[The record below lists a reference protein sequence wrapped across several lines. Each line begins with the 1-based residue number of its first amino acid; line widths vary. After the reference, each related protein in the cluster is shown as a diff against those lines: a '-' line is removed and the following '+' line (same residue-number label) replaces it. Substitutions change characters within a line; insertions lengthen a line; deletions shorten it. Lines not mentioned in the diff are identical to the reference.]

1 MKTRIVRHLIAGASL
16 LALAACG
23 ESTLWNSGAFTANRA
38 NVSLPEGPPIEDVK
52 TPFDEALMCLRGR
65 IRPEVVFGVGQV
77 VDATGKET
85 FSDGGTGK
93 FITQGAGE
101 MLQTALFR
109 AGVTVVNRRDT
120 NIAVTEANW
129 GLRSIRD
136 QLPAH
141 FYISGSINSLDFIPG
156 GGFSAR
162 VNNIGPRQRQN
173 RILIALDL
181 TMTDAATGRVVANV
195 PLQKQ
200 IFTRESGFG
209 TDHFFG
215 NTLLSFDIGGMEREA
230 THFALRQ
237 MLSLATFEL
246 LGQLMHPSVF
256 APCRIEAEVPEGT
269 VRGQGTADPEAIRHV
284 QEAAVR
290 DGPPGLALES
300 GTARSEEQAQ
310 QQAAAQQQALQ
321 QALEAAQQQAA
332 AQQQQAAAQQQ
343 QAAQQ
348 QAARQQAAQQPTQA
362 ARSIEE
368 QVKELANHVM
378 VFGAR
383 AVAAAEESLAAQST
397 DVAAEKAAEAT
408 ELLRG
413 AVQILQRAAELGL
426 DGPEGDAA
434 AMVVERG
441 MAVVAEAQEGLAA
454 RMEAPRENTG
464 SDAGELSQPPASEE
478 GTDAARPSPP
488 PSPAPSGPPRPG
500 TPEAQRLGI
509 TE

>member
-1 MKTRIVRHLIAGASL
+1 MPP
-16 LALAACG
+16 
-23 ESTLWNSGAFTANRA
+23 GAFTARDA
-38 NVSLPEGPPIEDVK
+38 NAELVQGPPIEDVV
-52 TPFDEALMCLRGR
+52 TPFDEALSCLRGK
-65 IRPEVVFGVGQV
+65 IQPGIVFAVGQI

-85 FSDGGTGK
+85 FADGGTGK
-93 FITQGAGE
+93 FVTQGAGE
-101 MLQTALFR
+101 MVQSALFR
-109 AGVTVVNRRDT
+109 AGVTVVNRRDP
-120 NIAVTEANW
+120 NIPVVETQW
-129 GLRSIRD
+129 GIRD
-136 QLPAH
+136 LSQQMPVN

-156 GGFSAR
+156 GGFSAQIGG
-162 VNNIGPRQRQN
+162 VGPRVRQN
-173 RILIALDL
+173 RILIGLDL
-181 TMTDAATGRVVANV
+181 TMTDALTGRIVASV

-200 IFTRESGFG
+200 IFSRELGASMGR
-209 TDHFFG
+209 FFG
-215 NTLLSFDIGGMEREA
+215 ETLVSLDAGGQEREA
-230 THFALRQ
+230 VHFALRQ
-237 MLSLATFEL
+237 MLSFASFEL
-246 LGQLMHPSVF
+246 LGQVMNASSF
-256 APCRIEAEVPEGT
+256 APCKEKVSPFYGAIENVGTGDPDALRIA
-269 VRGQGTADPEAIRHV
+269 
-284 QEAAVR
+284 QEN
-290 DGPPGLALES
+290 G
-300 GTARSEEQAQ
+300 
-310 QQAAAQQQALQ
+310 AAQQ
-321 QALEAAQQQAA
+321 AAQQQAA

>member
-156 GGFSAR
+156 GGFSAS

-256 APCRIEAEVPEGT
+256 APCRIEAEVPEGA

-310 QQAAAQQQALQ
+310 EQAAQQQAAQQQAAQQQAAQQQALQ

-332 AQQQQAAAQQQ
+332 AQQNGTAAPRTLNEEFFSRIRRAAIEAIDLAHHSRNAETLGEASELAMQSVR
-343 QAAQQ
+343 QAAQSLEMLR
-348 QAARQQAAQQPTQA
+348 QAAER
-362 ARSIEE
+362 
-368 QVKELANHVM
+368 
-378 VFGAR
+378 
-383 AVAAAEESLAAQST
+383 
-397 DVAAEKAAEAT
+397 
-408 ELLRG
+408 
-413 AVQILQRAAELGL
+413 GL
-426 DGPEGDAA
+426 DGEAGDAA
-434 AMVVERG
+434 GVLVER
-441 MAVVAEAQEGLAA
+441 ALSDSRAAAAAADERSAE
-454 RMEAPRENTG
+454 
-464 SDAGELSQPPASEE
+464 D
-478 GTDAARPSPP
+478 D
-488 PSPAPSGPPRPG
+488 APSEVPEETAPAQGQTQPRPG
-500 TPEAQRLGI
+500 TPEYQRLHGGD
-509 TE
+509 